1 MASWNPA
8 TGTGGGGATQ
18 QLVLSNTTLSLVPG
32 GGSVVLPTG
41 VVSSV
46 NTLLVS
52 SLIVNQEILLPSQVN
67 PLIRILSTGQIIAQ
81 RVDAPII
88 GGTLGTFSEVDVS
101 MINATS
107 GSITDLYV
115 DNLTGQNVQGY
126 QVKGNYF
133 NADDRTLIIPN
144 RSWYNPIDGHVEIT
158 TNVEYG
164 SNGAG
169 VPLVMGV
176 PAYAMSTLY
185 ANEFITPDATISQ
198 LGVSTITMDG
208 NGSNITT
215 SGSNLTYG
223 GQVITTGNQ
232 GNAANWA
239 QYPANS
245 GYVNFNNGSLNNI
258 NGISAQA
265 GNMSILE
272 NYQNEQRSVTVGR
285 FNNTFN
291 SYQPNVAIGSR
302 NTTIAAGVDQL
313 QNASAG
319 YLGEGSK
326 INMDAYPGVIQS
338 LFPGYNADSQINLT
352 AHGGYDYSI
361 PNPFPPPTTLG
372 VSGGRGQ
379 INLTA
384 YNSYYFGVVPNPLN
398 RGQIRLNAALVSVGN
413 DNTLPFGETQNVDI
427 QGALVQVIAGSVGL
441 PNPFGVTGTI
451 FRSRNGVGIR
461 NIDPTQ
467 NLDSRLFVRELWGM
481 AISPGDLDI
490 GDRSLFIQAQGSQ
503 GVQMSNASFIHGQDQ
518 YGNPG
523 LVITNLTTATGS
535 YPASVQAQITAL
547 QNQITN
553 ISTTGGVSSLTL
565 WSLYPAIS
573 TLQTQRDIAM
583 FGSNPSI
590 STTNGVTLTD
600 FSGGYSYLNT
610 GVLALGRYGTRN
622 PTKIALAVGSDDQTM
637 GVYTVAD
644 AHYANLALSTIKF
657 DGTTTLNVS
666 SGSLLL
672 NGTNV
677 GFSGKATSDLNM
689 AGYNITSPSTLTV
702 AAQNLTLQ
710 ATDTTSISTVSMSI
724 QATGDINIAASTIA
738 LSNVSSINGQPYTI
752 GGNTWVGTAT
762 SDLDMQS
769 YKISGCNA
777 GNMLGNFQ
785 PFKFVYEPPTAA
797 GQSAEFAIQAHP
809 QDAGVVYDLR
819 YGVDMAAG
827 TAYLRCEWP
836 GYIVVP
842 ITITGQN
849 VTMDAGENAY
859 VNSGGYV
866 NINSVYGIQAAQ
878 SNTGGSGLLSINSA
892 SNLFWNGTQ
901 LDGGGGGGWIGTA
914 QSDLNMNGYN
924 IVSQSNLNISTGT
937 QQINLNG
944 NVFINGAPFA
954 PPSSVYISTSISPN
968 LNVSSITFNGG
979 NRIISSLINFSTAEL
994 RISSINGLQP
1004 GPANWA
1010 AYPVYPNTA
1019 ISFGPESV
1027 WIKGTGNG
1035 IFTDLTGNNSIPITA
1050 QSFVAF
1056 NPAVNNGL
1064 GRFTID
1070 QDGTPAILGGASQL
1084 NNLRVSTLYIST
1096 NVIQADSQN
1105 IYVNG
1110 VNPVTNWWEYNTA
1123 YSTLTVALSAD
1134 GVNPITTGSSFPA
1147 NGSYITIE
1155 NLNGFQT
1162 TSMNLSDSLGNTYPN
1177 PSPLPGPYES
1187 YTFQLTNTI
1196 PSGGDL
1202 ALVVYTSQGPWYCQI
1217 TNNSGTATVGFTGDR
1232 NAYTVG
1238 TPASASGKALT
1249 INTQGTTYPTAISI
1263 INDTTQGTDL
1273 VVASNVTQSNRPL
1286 RMWATNA
1293 GILNIDNNGA
1303 TGISLNQNTLTT
1315 TNLQATLVSAPT
1327 VTARIM
1333 NNKSTLTSNIVF
1345 PDIEGFNNVL
1355 YGNRFGLYYQ
1365 GTMLATASNT
1375 SNWSHFPANSN
1386 IDLNSNS
1393 IIGINSNTSNSPASF
1408 YALDMSNLANYISGT
1423 PQGTTKYGIRI
1434 SNSNQVGSNNF
1445 APQVTLFTDNVVGG
1459 GGITSVDTSYGGSYP
1474 QPFALNV
1481 GSLTCSASNFNFP
1494 SFTTGAFGQTTLTPN
1509 SLTTPNISA
1518 TYAGFSTLT
1527 VSSLVVSIPG
1537 TYAYTG
1543 LAGFQIAPYFW
1554 SVDGGAYPISTI
1566 AIRPADAAPSVA
1578 WGPVTIDSGVTSFG
1592 TGTVTVNIS
1601 GSVSNAFPSVNVVP
1615 QSRWGVLT
1623 GVLSYGGISG
1633 SIAQLTRI
1641 GLGNLSDT
1649 GGNCV
1654 FQVMTGIPSSSYGGP
1669 IGISLTVDFNTFNL
1683 RSDSVTVKFGTTYPG
1698 TYTLTNVGIR
1708 WLGPGGWTG

>member
-1 MASWNPA
+1 
-8 TGTGGGGATQ
+8 
-18 QLVLSNTTLSLVPG
+18 
-32 GGSVVLPTG
+32 
-41 VVSSV
+41 
-46 NTLLVS
+46 
-52 SLIVNQEILLPSQVN
+52 
-67 PLIRILSTGQIIAQ
+67 
-81 RVDAPII
+81 
-88 GGTLGTFSEVDVS
+88 
-101 MINATS
+101 
-107 GSITDLYV
+107 
-115 DNLTGQNVQGY
+115 
-126 QVKGNYF
+126 
-133 NADDRTLIIPN
+133 
-144 RSWYNPIDGHVEIT
+144 
-158 TNVEYG
+158 
-164 SNGAG
+164 
-169 VPLVMGV
+169 
-176 PAYAMSTLY
+176 
-185 ANEFITPDATISQ
+185 
-198 LGVSTITMDG
+198 
-208 NGSNITT
+208 
-215 SGSNLTYG
+215 
-223 GQVITTGNQ
+223 
-232 GNAANWA
+232 
-239 QYPANS
+239 
-245 GYVNFNNGSLNNI
+245 
-258 NGISAQA
+258 
-265 GNMSILE
+265 
-272 NYQNEQRSVTVGR
+272 
-285 FNNTFN
+285 
-291 SYQPNVAIGSR
+291 
-302 NTTIAAGVDQL
+302 
-313 QNASAG
+313 
-319 YLGEGSK
+319 
-326 INMDAYPGVIQS
+326 
-338 LFPGYNADSQINLT
+338 
-352 AHGGYDYSI
+352 
-361 PNPFPPPTTLG
+361 
-372 VSGGRGQ
+372 
-379 INLTA
+379 
-384 YNSYYFGVVPNPLN
+384 
-398 RGQIRLNAALVSVGN
+398 
-413 DNTLPFGETQNVDI
+413 
-427 QGALVQVIAGSVGL
+427 
-441 PNPFGVTGTI
+441 
-451 FRSRNGVGIR
+451 
-461 NIDPTQ
+461 
-467 NLDSRLFVRELWGM
+467 
-481 AISPGDLDI
+481 
-490 GDRSLFIQAQGSQ
+490 
-503 GVQMSNASFIHGQDQ
+503 
-518 YGNPG
+518 
-523 LVITNLTTATGS
+523 
-535 YPASVQAQITAL
+535 
-547 QNQITN
+547 
-553 ISTTGGVSSLTL
+553 
-565 WSLYPAIS
+565 
-573 TLQTQRDIAM
+573 
-583 FGSNPSI
+583 
-590 STTNGVTLTD
+590 
-600 FSGGYSYLNT
+600 
-610 GVLALGRYGTRN
+610 
-622 PTKIALAVGSDDQTM
+622 
-637 GVYTVAD
+637 
-644 AHYANLALSTIKF
+644 
-657 DGTTTLNVS
+657 
-666 SGSLLL
+666 
-672 NGTNV
+672 
-677 GFSGKATSDLNM
+677 
-689 AGYNITSPSTLTV
+689 
-702 AAQNLTLQ
+702 
-710 ATDTTSISTVSMSI
+710 
-724 QATGDINIAASTIA
+724 
-738 LSNVSSINGQPYTI
+738 
-752 GGNTWVGTAT
+752 
-762 SDLDMQS
+762 
-769 YKISGCNA
+769 
-777 GNMLGNFQ
+777 
-785 PFKFVYEPPTAA
+785 
-797 GQSAEFAIQAHP
+797 
-809 QDAGVVYDLR
+809 
-819 YGVDMAAG
+819 
-827 TAYLRCEWP
+827 
-836 GYIVVP
+836 
-842 ITITGQN
+842 
-849 VTMDAGENAY
+849 
-859 VNSGGYV
+859 
-866 NINSVYGIQAAQ
+866 
-878 SNTGGSGLLSINSA
+878 
-892 SNLFWNGTQ
+892 
-901 LDGGGGGGWIGTA
+901 
-914 QSDLNMNGYN
+914 
-924 IVSQSNLNISTGT
+924 
-937 QQINLNG
+937 
-944 NVFINGAPFA
+944 
-954 PPSSVYISTSISPN
+954 
-968 LNVSSITFNGG
+968 
-979 NRIISSLINFSTAEL
+979 
-994 RISSINGLQP
+994 
-1004 GPANWA
+1004 
-1010 AYPVYPNTA
+1010 VYPNTA

-1162 TSMNLSDSLGNTYPN
+1162 TGMNLSDSLGNTYPN